1 MVKVVSIL
9 SDIKLVLRPVETE
22 TASWAMNIVWLESA
36 NRIGYVK

>member
-22 TASWAMNIVWLESA
+22 TASWAMNIVLARECQPY
-36 NRIGYVK
+36 RLC